1 MRGRRGL
8 VGGIAALVVGIIGL
22 LTVVPAIGASLGPN
36 GWGPGPWGMMG
47 MPAMAGMMGG
57 PVAADAQPIDIERAS
72 TVAQNYI
79 ASLGNPNLAL
89 AEVMEFGG
97 NYYVQALE
105 RDTGVRAFELLID
118 KYTAA
123 VFPEMGPNMLWNTRY
138 GMMGGM
144 MGWRRSAQG
153 QSAEMSIGP
162 ERAQELARQYLKTQ
176 GLPLDVAQPDRF
188 YGYYT
193 MHTLRQDGIE
203 GMLSVNGYSGQ
214 VWYHVWHGPFVQERE
229 LMR

>member
-8 VGGIAALVVGIIGL
+8 VGGLAALVVGIIGL
-22 LTVVPAIGASLGPN
+22 LATSVLAAPSGL
-36 GWGPGPWGMMG
+36 PGGGFGSWGMMG
-47 MPAMAGMMGG
+47 MPAMSGMMGG
-57 PVAADAQPIDIERAS
+57 PVAADAQPIDIEWAS
-72 TVAQNYI
+72 TAAQNYI
-79 ASLGNPNLAL
+79 ASLGNENLAL

-97 NYYVQALE
+97 NYYAQAFE

-123 VFPEMGPNMLWNTRY
+123 VFPEMGPNMIWNTKY

-144 MGWRRSAQG
+144 MGWRHLAQG
-153 QSAEMSIGP
+153 QSAEMPVGP
-162 ERAQELARQYLKTQ
+162 ERAQELAIQYLKMQ
-176 GLPLDVAQPDRF
+176 GLALDVAESDRF

-193 MHTLRQDGIE
+193 IHTLREGTIE

-214 VWYHVWHGPFVQERE
+214 VWYHTWHGPFIRERE
-229 LMR
+229 AMQ